1 MINEKEA
8 FLTHALS
15 RNRTAHVKQS
25 NCFSEIAFA
34 RYEVQMIRHM
44 KSRRNEGQIG
54 TLIGISAS
62 SFLPLLWGLLD
73 SGSTSRKC

>member
-25 NCFSEIAFA
+25 NCLSEIAFA
-34 RYEVQMIRHM
+34 SHEVQ
-44 KSRRNEGQIG
+44 ND
-54 TLIGISAS
+54 AS
-62 SFLPLLWGLLD
+62 HE
-73 SGSTSRKC
+73 KQAE